1 MSFRAS
7 GSQDENPCP
16 YSPAAPNN
24 WPPALRSH
32 PQPPWNASTPATP
45 SFPPVL
51 APPYYPYLQTPTQS
65 WDPPIPGPNPG
76 QFSFQAY
83 NPTSIPLADATTAIN
98 IVPTSARGRK
108 RGTAST
114 ARSCAPAKRRRIDN
128 SHELDVAPSCGVGPA
143 GPSHDIASSTSETI
157 QLSVTQPPLESYKGY
172 PVPKNGPANAATD
185 VWYFMRPLDSKD
197 KPAQWPLL
205 DAGGE
210 PVQEVVLE
218 RKPKSKYVGCKLC
231 S

>member
-7 GSQDENPCP
+7 GSQDENQRP
-16 YSPAAPNN
+16 YSPAAPKN
-24 WPPALRSH
+24 WPPVLRSH

-98 IVPTSARGRK
+98 IAPTSARGRK
-108 RGTAST
+108 
-114 ARSCAPAKRRRIDN
+114 
-128 SHELDVAPSCGVGPA
+128 H
-143 GPSHDIASSTSETI
+143 
-157 QLSVTQPPLESYKGY
+157 VTQTTPGI
-172 PVPKNGPANAATD
+172 
-185 VWYFMRPLDSKD
+185 
-197 KPAQWPLL
+197 
-205 DAGGE
+205 
-210 PVQEVVLE
+210 
-218 RKPKSKYVGCKLC
+218 
-231 S
+231 